1 MKFDVFDPDFYAG
14 DPFPTY
20 ATLRREDPVHWD
32 EKNQV
37 WVLSRYADV
46 VKVSKNPQVFCN
58 RFGVTREDTPIS
70 IITMD
75 DPRHSQLRRLI
86 SRGFTPRIVSTME
99 RRIDEVTTASIDA
112 IAERGGCD
120 FAGDLAVPLPL
131 LVIAEMIGVRPEDQD
146 VFHEWSDAMILAA
159 SQQDRPEIIT
169 AATDAYLAYT
179 SYLQEIFAER
189 RREPR
194 DDLVTILLQAQEDGT
209 LAKDDENI
217 SADELLQFMTILLV
231 AGNETTRNAISGG
244 MVALSENPDEWRR
257 LRENPE
263 LLPLAVE
270 EILRWVTPVVG
281 FRRSVLEDTEIRGQP
296 IRTGERVVMLYQSAN
311 RDEEAFVDADRFRV
325 DRRPNDHL
333 AFGIGTHFCL
343 GANLARAE
351 IRVMFRELIRRLP
364 DIRMAP
370 GARPEMVRSA
380 LVRGIASLP
389 VVFTPE
395 QKTRAVGVAADA
407 SADAAL
413 AS

>member
-1 MKFDVFDPDFYAG
+1 MQVDVYDPEFYAG

-20 ATLRREDPVHWD
+20 AALRRDHPIHWD
-32 EKNQV
+32 ERNQV
-37 WVLSRYADV
+37 WVLSRYEDV
-46 VKVSKNPQVFCN
+46 VHVSKSPQVFCN

-70 IITMD
+70 IITLD

-86 SRGFTPRIVSTME
+86 SRGFTPRMVATLE
-99 RRIDEVTTASIDA
+99 RRIEEVTTASIDA
-112 IAERGGCD
+112 IANDGRCD

-131 LVIAEMIGVRPEDQD
+131 MVIAEMIGIRPQD
-146 VFHEWSDAMILAA
+146 REVFHEWSDAMILAA
-159 SQQDRPEIIT
+159 SQQDRPEIIN

-179 SYLQEIFAER
+179 TYLQEIFAER

-194 DDLVTILLQAQEDGT
+194 DDLVSVLIQAQADGT

-244 MVALSENPDEWRR
+244 MVAFSEHPDEWRR

-281 FRRSVLEDTEIRGQP
+281 FRRTALEDAEIRGQP
-296 IRTGERVVMLYQSAN
+296 IRAGERVVMLYQSAN
-311 RDEEAFVDADRFRV
+311 RDEEVFVDADRFRV

-333 AFGIGTHFCL
+333 AFGIGTHYCL

-351 IRVMFRELIRRLP
+351 IRVMFRELLRRLP

-370 GARPEMVRSA
+370 GARPEMVRSP

-395 QKTRAVGVAADA
+395 RKPSVASGAHRAEDA
-407 SADAAL
+407 VL

>member
-1 MKFDVFDPDFYAG
+1 M
-14 DPFPTY
+14 
-20 ATLRREDPVHWD
+20 
-32 EKNQV
+32 
-37 WVLSRYADV
+37 
-46 VKVSKNPQVFCN
+46 
-58 RFGVTREDTPIS
+58 
-70 IITMD
+70 
-75 DPRHSQLRRLI
+75 
-86 SRGFTPRIVSTME
+86 VSTME
-99 RRIDEVTTASIDA
+99 RRIEEVTTASIDA
-112 IAERGGCD
+112 IAERDACD
-120 FAGDLAVPLPL
+120 FARDLAVPLPL
-131 LVIAEMIGVRPEDQD
+131 LVIAEMIGVRPEDQG

-169 AATDAYLAYT
+169 RATDAYLAYT
-179 SYLQEIFAER
+179 TYLQEIFAER

-194 DDLVTILLQAQEDGT
+194 DDLVSILLQAQADGT

-244 MVALSENPDEWRR
+244 MVALSEHPEEWRR
-257 LRENPE
+257 LREHPD

-281 FRRSVLEDTEIRGQP
+281 FRRTVLEDTEIRGQP
-296 IRTGERVVMLYQSAN
+296 IRAGERVVMLYQSAN
-311 RDEEAFVDADRFRV
+311 RDEEVFVDADRFRV

-351 IRVMFRELIRRLP
+351 IRVMFRELLRRLP

-370 GARPEMVRSA
+370 GARPEMVASP
-380 LVRGIASLP
+380 LVRGIARLP

-395 QKTRAVGVAADA
+395 RKIRPVRV
-407 SADAAL
+407 ADAAAGAAL
-413 AS
+413 AT

>member
-1 MKFDVFDPDFYAG
+1 MEQIDVFDPELYAG
-14 DPFPTY
+14 DPFPIY
-20 ATLRREDPVHWD
+20 AELRREDPVHWD
-32 EKNQV
+32 EKNRV

-46 VKVSKNPQVFCN
+46 VHVSKNPQIFCS

-70 IITMD
+70 IVTMD
-75 DPRHSQLRRLI
+75 DPRHSQLRRLV
-86 SRGFTPRIVSTME
+86 SRGFTPRMVGLLE
-99 RRIDEVTTASIDA
+99 RRIDDVTTASIDA
-112 IAERGGCD
+112 IADRGTCD

-131 LVIAEMIGVRPEDQD
+131 LVIAEMIGIRPEDRAA
-146 VFHEWSDAMILAA
+146 FHAWSDAMILAA
-159 SQQDRPEIIT
+159 SQQDRPEIIA

-194 DDLVTILLQAQEDGT
+194 DDLVSILVQAQADGT
-209 LAKDDENI
+209 LAKDEENI

-244 MVALSENPDEWRR
+244 MVAFSENPEQWQR
-257 LRENPE
+257 LRRNPE

-281 FRRSVLEDTEIRGQP
+281 FRRTVLENTEIRGQP
-296 IRTGERVVMLYQSAN
+296 IREGERVVMLYQSAN
-311 RDEEAFVDADRFRV
+311 RDEEVFSDADRFVV

-351 IRVMFRELIRRLP
+351 IRVMYRELLRRLP

-370 GARPEMVRSA
+370 GARPEMVGSA
-380 LVRGIASLP
+380 LVRGIARLP

-395 QKTRAVGVAADA
+395 RSAIGASAADGA
-407 SADAAL
+407 GGAPL